1 MFSKYSS
8 STFTKFVFKIFL
20 FYLKAKYVFKIFLF
34 YLKAKCVFKIFL
46 LYLYFAQKPVSA
58 KAEFKKNRDGMG
70 FMIEGDVRIN
80 KSEGSP
86 NLT

>member
-8 STFTKFVFKIFL
+8 STFTVSV
-20 FYLKAKYVFKIFLF
+20 LKAKYVFKIFLF
-34 YLKAKCVFKIFL
+34 YF
-46 LYLYFAQKPVSA
+46 YFAQKPVSA